1 MDLQNLN
8 IGICMCGSFCTLK
21 TVMQQLEVLRELG
34 VNMTPVMSYAVQNTD
49 TRFGNAD
56 WFKEKLK
63 EITGNDIIET
73 IEQAEPIGPQNKLDI
88 MIIAPCTGNTLA
100 KLNNGIVDTPVLMA
114 AKAHLRNNK
123 PLLIALATNDA
134 LGFNLENIGGL
145 INKKNIY
152 FVPFGQD
159 DCIKKPK
166 SMIADFKKIPDSIEK
181 ALLGQQ
187 IQPVL
192 V

>member
-21 TVMQQLEVLRELG
+21 TVMEQLEVLKNLG
-34 VNMTPVMSYAVQNTD
+34 VNMTPVISYAVQNTD
-49 TRFGNAD
+49 TRFGSAD

-63 EITGNDIIET
+63 EITGNDIIQT
-73 IEQAEPIGPQNKLDI
+73 IEQAEPIGPKNILDI
-88 MIIAPCTGNTLA
+88 MLIAPCTGNTLA

-145 INKKNIY
+145 INKKNVY

-181 ALLGQQ
+181 ALLGEQ

-192 V
+192 I